1 MSAGE
6 GPTGVR
12 ALDLSEKGVQSW
24 IGAASP
30 GSRPQR
36 LERQEHRESETE
48 GHSVVATLRPL
59 GVLRARILEWGS
71 VVADSATP
79 GGSPGQNP
87 GVGSRSL
94 LQEGTQEM
102 SKNRQYS
109 QRWMGAGKSKPFLAA

>member
-48 GHSVVATLRPL
+48 GHSVVA
-59 GVLRARILEWGS
+59 
-71 VVADSATP
+71 DSATA

-87 GVGSRSL
+87 GVGVSRGRLCDPWGFSGPESWRGDQSWPTL
-94 LQEGTQEM
+94 RPRGVLWARILE
-102 SKNRQYS
+102 
-109 QRWMGAGKSKPFLAA
+109 WAAVPFSRKEHRK

>member
-48 GHSVVATLRPL
+48 GHSVVA
-59 GVLRARILEWGS
+59 
-71 VVADSATP
+71 DSATA

-87 GVGSRSL
+87 GVGVSRGRLCDPWGFSGPESWSG
-94 LQEGTQEM
+94 QPFPSPGRNTGNEQKSSIQSEM
-102 SKNRQYS
+102 DGGR
-109 QRWMGAGKSKPFLAA
+109 

>member
-48 GHSVVATLRPL
+48 GHSVVA
-59 GVLRARILEWGS
+59 
-71 VVADSATP
+71 DSATA